1 MAKVLIIDDEPN
13 VLDFV
18 CRLVEGEGHS
28 TIRAT
33 DCAEG
38 LTAAEDPSV
47 DVIIADIF
55 LPDSNDPSGWL
66 DKVKTMAGERPLI
79 FITGYPSQELMDK
92 SSSLGAA
99 ALLTKP
105 FEMVF
110 IKDLLAKITARKQDD

>member
-28 TIRAT
+28 TVRAT

-38 LTAAEDPSV
+38 LSAAEDPSV
-47 DVIIADIF
+47 DIIIADIF
-55 LPDSNDPSGWL
+55 LPDSSDPSEWL
-66 DKVKTMAGERPLI
+66 SKLKDKTGKRPLI
-79 FITGYPSQELMDK
+79 FITGYPSQELIEK
-92 SSSLGAA
+92 SLAIGAT

-110 IKDLLAKITARKQDD
+110 IKELLAKLTARQ